1 MIGAIF
7 GKLLSES
14 LLSFYPI
21 FVKYINIPLFLQ
33 VASRF
38 IAYSLISLFFVDYT
52 FLYTNLFT
60 PNALLLSLVTLLHV
74 YTSYKGFQLL
84 ESGIAYVLFYTYP
97 IFILLLSGAPFQY
110 WIWLSLVGVYLLSS
124 TQLSQSSQTQYSDT
138 ETNSSKQI
146 FKNTPNTKERFVY
159 EGVVMI
165 LLAALTEAMIYFLVR
180 RIKTDNHW
188 NHMILSYGLGA
199 IFFFGLFFRDRM
211 NPAFSTATATATF
224 SASMGI
230 NMVIGLFGY
239 LLRFYAMTRLD
250 TILYSSLSYFGVFMS
265 YVYGV
270 VFGGDTITPLKMVG
284 TLLVLLPN
292 FITLFMKPT
301 VS

>member
-1 MIGAIF
+1 MILGIVS
-7 GKLLSES
+7 KLFSES

-33 VASRF
+33 VASRC
-38 IAYSLISLFFVDYT
+38 ISYSLISLLFVDYS
-52 FLYTNLFT
+52 FLYKNIATR
-60 PNALLLSLVTLLHV
+60 NALLLSFITLLHV

-97 IFILLLSGAPFQY
+97 ILILLMSGAPFHY
-110 WIWLSLVGVYLLSS
+110 WMLLSLVGVYLLSS
-124 TQLSQSSQTQYSDT
+124 TQLQNNNRET
-138 ETNSSKQI
+138 ESFDSTTTSTAPSKPI
-146 FKNTPNTKERFVY
+146 FKKSPDVKENFMY

-188 NHMILSYGLGA
+188 NHMFLSYSLGA
-199 IFFFGLFFRDRM
+199 ILLFVWSFQDII
-211 NPAFSTATATATF
+211 NPTFSTAIF
-224 SASMGI
+224 SVSMGI
-230 NMVIGLFGY
+230 NMVIGLLGY

-250 TILYSSLSYFGVFMS
+250 TTLYSSLSYFGIFMS

-270 VFGGDTITPLKMVG
+270 VFGGDTITPMKIIG
-284 TLLVLLPN
+284 TLLVLVPN
-292 FITLFMKPT
+292 LIHL
-301 VS
+301 

>member
-1 MIGAIF
+1 MIGTIL

-33 VASRF
+33 IASRF
-38 IAYSLISLFFVDYT
+38 IAYSLISLFFIDYT
-52 FLYTNLFT
+52 FLYKNLFT
-60 PNALLLSLVTLLHV
+60 PNALLLSLITLLHV

-97 IFILLLSGAPFQY
+97 IFILLMSGAPFQY
-110 WIWLSLVGVYLLSS
+110 WILISLVGVYLLSS
-124 TQLSQSSQTQYSDT
+124 SQPHNNNNTQS
-138 ETNSSKQI
+138 ETNSPKQI
-146 FKNTPNTKERFVY
+146 FKNTTDTKERFMY

-188 NHMILSYGLGA
+188 NHMFLSYGLGA
-199 IFFFGLFFRDRM
+199 ILFFVWFFRDII
-211 NPAFSTATATATF
+211 NPAFSTATF

-230 NMVIGLFGY
+230 NLVIGLFGY
-239 LLRFYAMTRLD
+239 LMRFYAMTRLD
-250 TILYSSLSYFGVFMS
+250 TTLYSSLSYFGIFMS
-265 YVYGV
+265 YVYGI

-284 TLLVLLPN
+284 TSLVLLPS
-292 FITLFMKPT
+292 FITLFMKNVT
-301 VS
+301 QT